1 MRRQT
6 LTWLGCLW
14 GPLGERRRRAKMA
27 TAGLAGSPKRDSGAQ
42 GRDVSVSDRGCFYC
56 LDFVTSDLGIDD
68 VPADQAGSHA
78 E

>member
-1 MRRQT
+1 
-6 LTWLGCLW
+6 
-14 GPLGERRRRAKMA
+14 MA
-27 TAGLAGSPKRDSGAQ
+27 TAGLARSPKRDSGAQ